1 MSNNASQL
9 AVQNGFDLFRLTKSK
24 SAVDVCPNTLRAYFK
39 EGLPSYKRGKVVFVS
54 KMEFADFIR
63 RRPPTPTPAAA

>member
-1 MSNNASQL
+1 MSIKQPQP
-9 AVQNGFDLFRLTKSK
+9 VQGFDLFRLTKSK
-24 SAVDVCPNTLRAYFK
+24 TAVDVCPNTLRAYFK

-63 RRPPTPTPAAA
+63 TTSERAAA